1 MFLTKK
7 VNTLLFTGV
16 MATSALVAIP
26 MDAKAELS
34 SDLTI
39 SSMYLWR
46 GLDISDGKP
55 AVSSTVQYDHES
67 GFYVGSWFSS
77 EGMPSKVVDVVDNT
91 GTPTTDTVDIGTNGT
106 SYEVDL
112 YLGYDGSVG
121 DFGYSIGYAGYFYPE
136 AVGSISDSDIMEYI
150 LGVSYKDLSLT
161 AYVNAEPDDFDE
173 YKYFSLDY
181 SIDKVGLHYAIT
193 SVDKGDGYSD
203 FSISYALTDALSW
216 TLSKASGDAIASD
229 SPQEDP
235 IIMVSYSV
243 PLK

>member
-1 MFLTKK
+1 MRLTKK
-7 VNTLLFTGV
+7 INTLLFTGMIASSV
-16 MATSALVAIP
+16 LVTLP
-26 MDAKAELS
+26 MTAKAELS

-67 GFYVGSWFSS
+67 GFYAGSWFSS
-77 EGMPSKVVDVVDNT
+77 EGMPSKMLMDSN
-91 GTPTTDTVDIGTNGT
+91 GDTVDIGTNGT

-112 YLGYDGSVG
+112 YLGYNGSVG
-121 DFGYSIGYAGYFYPE
+121 DFGYSIGAAGYYYPE
-136 AVGSISDSDIMEYI
+136 AVGSIGDSDIMEYI
-150 LGVSYKDLSLT
+150 VGVSYKDLSLT

-173 YKYFSLDY
+173 YKYYSLDY
-181 SIDKVGLHYAIT
+181 SIGKVGLHAAMT

-203 FSISYALTDALSW
+203 FNISYAFTDALTW
-216 TLSKASGDAIASD
+216 TLSKASGDAIESD
-229 SPQEDP
+229 SPQDDP

-243 PLK
+243 PL